1 MGVCP
6 TCQAHGHTQHS
17 EDAQG
22 TTPCLSEF
30 ALGVV
35 VKDVCVWEDLYPA
48 LLSVNAAEH
57 FKGGFPALIMAPQPS
72 RTLAIR
78 WDSLGQP

>member
-6 TCQAHGHTQHS
+6 TCQAQGHTQHS

-30 ALGVV
+30 AQGVV
-35 VKDVCVWEDLYPA
+35 VKDVCVWEDL
-48 LLSVNAAEH
+48 
-57 FKGGFPALIMAPQPS
+57 
-72 RTLAIR
+72 
-78 WDSLGQP
+78 